1 MQKTIRTVGTREI
14 DNYPAIDLR
23 AASYQGSAP
32 FSGLFSI
39 GDCDFSVYRNPE
51 TGKLMVSALCHFGS
65 SNDED
70 DTIELEILEP
80 FSTVLVEGYSG
91 EVVDRIEWVA

>member
-1 MQKTIRTVGTREI
+1 MQRTIRTVGTREI
-14 DNYPAIDLR
+14 DNYAAIDLR

-39 GDCDFSVYRNPE
+39 FDCDLSVYRNPE

-80 FSTVLVEGYSG
+80 FTTVLVEGYSG
-91 EVVDRIEWVA
+91 EVVDRIEWVD